1 MTARR
6 KHKGKLP
13 PFVPLIRTTLSS
25 PAWKQLSF
33 GARSLYVVLR
43 SYLRVDSLNNGRVF
57 RSYRDAA
64 ADLGTNSTRSV
75 QRWFRE
81 LEHYG
86 FIVKTTGACLGVD
99 GDGIAAHWRLTECP
113 SYDAK
118 GTQIAATRNF
128 DRWDG
133 TLFDDPVKA
142 ESRIPKGHTPYPKG
156 THTDDPKPG
165 QKPPRCIPKG
175 HIDSAASMY
184 PKGTHNY
191 LPLPNLPKHGARR
204 ARGPRY
210 PRATATQAYAGYS
223 SLPIELRLLALG
235 LSAASS
241 KPDRPPKPPPTGQ
254 Y

>member
-1 MTARR
+1 MSKRR
-6 KHKGKLP
+6 KKGHLP
-13 PFVPLIRTTLSS
+13 PFVPLIRTTLAS

-64 ADLGTNSTRSV
+64 ADLGTKSTRSV

-81 LEHYG
+81 LDHYG
-86 FIVKTTGACLGVD
+86 FIAMTTGGCLGVD
-99 GDGIAAHWRLTECP
+99 GDGIAPHWRITECP
-113 SYDAK
+113 TFDANGK
-118 GTQIAATRNF
+118 HIAATRDF

-133 TLFDDPVKA
+133 TLFNDPVKT

-184 PKGTHNY
+184 PKGTHNC
-191 LPLPNLPKHGARR
+191 LPLPKLPKHGAKRV
-204 ARGPRY
+204 RGPRY
-210 PRATATQAYAGYS
+210 PRATATQVYAGYS

-241 KPDRPPKPPPTGQ
+241 KPTRPPKPPTTAPF
-254 Y
+254 

>member
-86 FIVKTTGACLGVD
+86 FIVKTTGAYLGVD
-99 GDGIAAHWRLTECP
+99 GDGIAAHWL
-113 SYDAK
+113 SL
-118 GTQIAATRNF
+118 I
-128 DRWDG
+128 
-133 TLFDDPVKA
+133 
-142 ESRIPKGHTPYPKG
+142 
-156 THTDDPKPG
+156 
-165 QKPPRCIPKG
+165 
-175 HIDSAASMY
+175 HI
-184 PKGTHNY
+184 
-191 LPLPNLPKHGARR
+191 
-204 ARGPRY
+204 
-210 PRATATQAYAGYS
+210 
-223 SLPIELRLLALG
+223 
-235 LSAASS
+235 
-241 KPDRPPKPPPTGQ
+241 
-254 Y
+254 